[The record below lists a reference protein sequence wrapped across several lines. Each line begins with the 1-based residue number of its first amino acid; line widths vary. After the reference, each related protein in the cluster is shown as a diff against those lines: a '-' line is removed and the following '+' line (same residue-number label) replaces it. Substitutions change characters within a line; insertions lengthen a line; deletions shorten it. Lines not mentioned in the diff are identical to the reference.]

1 MEDEAII
8 KGLSI
13 KKTAACFLHLLPVDL
28 LREGEWKK
36 RLRFFLR
43 WKENV
48 CTTAYFRKLYLISGL
63 CMIFWGEGGHNS
75 KKINKT
81 PN

>member
-63 CMIFWGEGGHNS
+63 CVIFWGDELNVKS
-75 KKINKT
+75 
-81 PN
+81 

>member
-48 CTTAYFRKLYLISGL
+48 CTTAYFRKLHLISG
-63 CMIFWGEGGHNS
+63 MIGGRRDIGNS

>member
-13 KKTAACFLHLLPVDL
+13 KKTAACFLHLLLVDL
-28 LREGEWKK
+28 LRQGEWKK

-48 CTTAYFRKLYLISGL
+48 CTTAYFRKLYLISAL
-63 CMIFWGEGGHNS
+63 VDFVLFGGRGTQL
-75 KKINKT
+75 KKDQ
-81 PN
+81 